1 MINQLFKR
9 IPTENELEQILNC
22 FNIKSLD
29 EDITFGFTDL
39 IYNNCIKNL
48 YNITNLLM
56 DLYLPCKFFYI
67 NNLNNKK
74 AITLLRQ
81 ICKLFDRKI
90 IQNFIVINKIKIIK
104 FKIFNKNTKSISI
117 QKNKMLIF

>member
-81 ICKLFDRKI
+81 ICKLFDR
-90 IQNFIVINKIKIIK
+90 
-104 FKIFNKNTKSISI
+104 NTKSISI

>member
-1 MINQLFKR
+1 
-9 IPTENELEQILNC
+9 
-22 FNIKSLD
+22 
-29 EDITFGFTDL
+29 
-39 IYNNCIKNL
+39 
-48 YNITNLLM
+48 M

>member
-9 IPTENELEQILNC
+9 IPTKNELTQILNC

-29 EDITFGFTDL
+29 EDKTFGFTDL
-39 IYNNCIKNL
+39 IYNNCIDKL
-48 YNITNLLM
+48 YDITNILM
-56 DLYLPCKFFYI
+56 ELYLPCKFFYI

-81 ICKLFDRKI
+81 ICKLYDRKI

-104 FKIFNKNTKSISI
+104 FKIFNKDSKTIVI
-117 QKNKMLIF
+117 EKNKNLVF